1 MPQNGFLRSHDVF
14 NLNLQAELLV
24 LSAYKTGLG
33 EDMSS
38 RFFFSFSLFTQCC
51 IFLNICY
58 ITLQTVTTATTLE
71 LWSFT
76 HVRFKESSTYCFRRS

>member
-24 LSAYKTGLG
+24 LSACKTGLG

-38 RFFFSFSLFTQCC
+38 RFSLLTQCW

-76 HVRFKESSTYCFRRS
+76 HVRFKESCTYCFRRS